1 MNYGLNGLLAWPVAK
16 HLLLKIQCF
25 VCIEYLLALASALK
39 FSMLTSF
46 LIYECLE
53 NPPMVCKTDCLTW
66 TSATLLKQQVHLQPL
81 FGPLPLFTTSNI
93 E

>member
-1 MNYGLNGLLAWPVAK
+1 MNYGLLAWPIDK
-16 HLLLKIQCF
+16 HLLLMVQCF

-39 FSMLTSF
+39 FSMLF

-53 NPPMVCKTDCLTW
+53 NPLLVCKMDCLTW
-66 TSATLLKQQVHLQPL
+66 RLATLLKQQVHLQPL
-81 FGPLPLFTTSNI
+81 FGPLPVFTTSNI